1 MDSTPAHIE
10 CFLAQVVGKFTI
22 VFLIRNSRGPKFA
35 SALRQVEK
43 AGQVPL
49 RGVHFVV
56 GSPVSRRCLGR
67 CGAGRARAV
76 LLLSNAHFMPWTQID
91 RGGYA
96 DSGSPDTDTL
106 LTLAKVR
113 PLLRPG
119 CALVVELLRD
129 ASLGFLH
136 ATFGPFAQP
145 APEHEAWYSAP
156 DLDGE
161 SGSKLKPM
169 PDLGAVYLWPLF
181 AAGQVY
187 ASSSLT
193 TLATQAVFR
202 PSVVRIL
209 EELLA
214 LPRPAPAPPA
224 NAAAAAPPRGGTTR
238 VACLVGQ
245 EGDGGV
251 GLW

>member
-1 MDSTPAHIE
+1 
-10 CFLAQVVGKFTI
+10 
-22 VFLIRNSRGPKFA
+22 
-35 SALRQVEK
+35 
-43 AGQVPL
+43 
-49 RGVHFVV
+49 
-56 GSPVSRRCLGR
+56 
-67 CGAGRARAV
+67 
-76 LLLSNAHFMPWTQID
+76 
-91 RGGYA
+91 
-96 DSGSPDTDTL
+96 
-106 LTLAKVR
+106 
-113 PLLRPG
+113 
-119 CALVVELLRD
+119 
-129 ASLGFLH
+129 
-136 ATFGPFAQP
+136 
-145 APEHEAWYSAP
+145 
-156 DLDGE
+156 
-161 SGSKLKPM
+161 M

-245 EGDGGV
+245 EGDGSV
-251 GLW
+251 GLEILREVRKGLV